1 MTGGSLRLRLLAA
14 GAISVLTA
22 VALSALG
29 LILLFERHV
38 ERRIEA
44 ELGVYLEQIIANI
57 DRDTG
62 GTLVVANPLVDP
74 RFTQPFSGLYWQIRA
89 GEKVLHSRSLW
100 DAELSLPEDILPDG
114 AIHRHRT
121 VGPNGADLITLERRV
136 TLPQR
141 LGGETIR
148 AAVAL
153 DSSEVTA
160 ATRAF
165 AADLLPYLGFLA
177 TVLIVA
183 AYVQVAFGLSPLA
196 KIRNRLAAIR
206 EGSAKR
212 LGTAFPDEVQPLAAE
227 VDALLDARE
236 QQAERARARAGDL
249 AHGLKTPLQVLA
261 GDIER
266 LRKKGDNDIASEVEQ
281 VATTMRRHVDREL
294 ARARMKGS
302 ASMARARITEV
313 VGRVLA
319 VVMRTPAG
327 AKLTWDVECPP
338 HLTVRIDPDDL
349 AEAIGNL
356 VDNAARHARRHVLVR
371 AWPEGSRARIVVAD
385 DGPGIPADRLKDALV
400 RGGRLDEA
408 GTGAGLG
415 LAIVQDIAEAW
426 AGRFELRSEGSGLKA
441 ELELDRLASVRD
453 GHVSS
458 NS

>member
-1 MTGGSLRLRLLAA
+1 MTGGSLRLRLLVA

-29 LILLFERHV
+29 LVLLFERHV

-44 ELGVYLEQIIANI
+44 ELGVYLEQIIANL
-57 DRDTG
+57 DRETD
-62 GTLVVANPLVDP
+62 GTLTVANPLADP
-74 RFTQPFSGLYWQIRA
+74 RFAQPLSGLYWQIRV
-89 GEKVLHSRSLW
+89 GETALRSRSLW
-100 DAELSLPEDILPDG
+100 DAELLLPADALPDG
-114 AIHRHRT
+114 ALHRHRI
-121 VGPNGADLITLERRV
+121 VGPNGAELLALERSV
-136 TLPQR
+136 KLPQR

-153 DSSEVTA
+153 DSSEITA

-183 AYVQVAFGLSPLA
+183 AYAQVAFGLSPLA
-196 KIRNRLAAIR
+196 AVRKRLAAIR
-206 EGSAKR
+206 EGSAHR
-212 LGTAFPDEVQPLAAE
+212 LGTAFPQEVQPLAAE
-227 VDALLDARE
+227 VDALLEARE
-236 QQAERARARAGDL
+236 RQAERARARAGDL

-266 LRKKGDNDIASEVEQ
+266 LRRKGDEELATEIEQ

-294 ARARMKGS
+294 ARARMKGG
-302 ASMARARITEV
+302 ASMARSRISEV
-313 VGRVLA
+313 IERVLA

-327 AKLTWDVECPP
+327 AKLAWDVECPT
-338 HLTVRIDPDDL
+338 HLSARIDPDDL

-356 VDNAARHARRHVLVR
+356 VDNAARHARRQVLVK
-371 AWPEGSRARIVVAD
+371 AWSEGSRARIVVAD
-385 DGPGIPADRLKDALV
+385 DGPGIPPEKLNDVLV

-408 GTGAGLG
+408 GPGAGLG

-426 AGRFELRSEGSGLKA
+426 AGRFELRSEGSGLQA
-441 ELELDRLASVRD
+441 ELELDRLASTRE
-453 GHVSS
+453 G
-458 NS
+458 